1 MTTPSRGDG
10 SAVSSTDHPIRN
22 LIGLATLLLVLAA
35 GSPGPERA
43 LVGSPGFERLGQG
56 GPSTPIASPP
66 AGPKTHIVAPGEN
79 LSLVAM
85 RHGLTAAVIA
95 RANGL
100 TNPHFIRVGQRLTIP
115 GAGDESATHR
125 VRSGD
130 TLWDLS
136 RRFGVSA
143 EAIARANGLR
153 NPSHVR
159 IGQVLVI
166 PRGKGVA
173 PAIGVQFIWPVAGRI
188 SSPFGPRWGRLH
200 TGLDIAAP
208 TGTPIRAAAAGVV
221 TTSRWLAG
229 YGRTVILRHEDRTLT
244 LYAHAS
250 KLLVRSGQTV
260 EQGQIIARVGSSG
273 NSTGPHLHFEVIV
286 HGRPR
291 DPLAYLRGQGRAS
304 VPAP

>member
-1 MTTPSRGDG
+1 
-10 SAVSSTDHPIRN
+10 
-22 LIGLATLLLVLAA
+22 
-35 GSPGPERA
+35 
-43 LVGSPGFERLGQG
+43 
-56 GPSTPIASPP
+56 
-66 AGPKTHIVAPGEN
+66 VAPGEN
-79 LSLVAM
+79 LSLVAV
-85 RHGLTAAVIA
+85 RHGTTATAIA

-115 GAGDESATHR
+115 GTGGENLTHR

-143 EAIARANGLR
+143 EAIAQANGLR
-153 NPSHVR
+153 NPAHVR
-159 IGQVLVI
+159 IGQVLII
-166 PRGKGVA
+166 PRGEA
-173 PAIGVQFIWPVAGRI
+173 TPAIGVQFIWPVAGRI

-208 TGTPIRAAAAGVV
+208 TGTPIRAAADGVV

-250 KLLVRSGQTV
+250 KLLVRPGQTV
-260 EQGQIIARVGSSG
+260 KQGQVIARVGSTG

-291 DPLAYLRGQGRAS
+291 DPMAYLRGPGRAS